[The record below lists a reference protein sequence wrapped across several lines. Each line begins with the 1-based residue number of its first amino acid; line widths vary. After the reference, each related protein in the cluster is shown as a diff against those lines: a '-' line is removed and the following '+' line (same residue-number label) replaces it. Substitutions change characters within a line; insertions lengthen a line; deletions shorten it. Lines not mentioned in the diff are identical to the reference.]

1 MHGLLCMK
9 GFLPEREELDA
20 WSLGHGSLK
29 HIPRNRSTPREISKM
44 WERWEAPFSSLRHL
58 FRSFCSQAEPEI
70 CVTFLTPFTWEI
82 LGLGWKGS
90 GLPCLG
96 SLASILCFLWQDYAP
111 PLHPNHCLACL
122 GKLSLRSWISPSA
135 HSVLKRAQVPP
146 KLNTWAV
153 NDLSVFFARH
163 RLDSFGLASG
173 RKVPHPR
180 PPKPLEG
187 DEPTTWIH
195 GMFLL
200 CLKELFTDI
209 ETCKLVCFVRS
220 LTHGLSLSPP
230 TLLGNS
236 PPLPFLSFA
245 GKKLEGNIGSV
256 GWALWVFW
264 G

>member
-1 MHGLLCMK
+1 MEVWNTYQETGVP
-9 GFLPEREELDA
+9 PERY
-20 WSLGHGSLK
+20 LK
-29 HIPRNRSTPREISKM
+29 CGRGGKLLSPHWGTCSDHF
-44 WERWEAPFSSLRHL
+44 APK
-58 FRSFCSQAEPEI
+58 QNQEI

-96 SLASILCFLWQDYAP
+96 SLANILCFLWQDYAP

-153 NDLSVFFARH
+153 NDLSVFSSRH

-187 DEPTTWIH
+187 DEPTTRIH

-209 ETCKLVCFVRS
+209 EPASWCASCAASHMAFP
-220 LTHGLSLSPP
+220 SPRQH
-230 TLLGNS
+230 
-236 PPLPFLSFA
+236 F
-245 GKKLEGNIGSV
+245 
-256 GWALWVFW
+256 
-264 G
+264 